1 MWFIDSE
8 KFVSFLFWKKND
20 KILSF
25 DIVYLSDF
33 DKSPSKKRG
42 TSQFQNLVTAEGTY
56 YSKCGIWKEM
66 LL

>member
-1 MWFIDSE
+1 M
-8 KFVSFLFWKKND
+8 KNLFHSYFERKNE